1 VSNRSLSDD
10 QRRDLLAEFR
20 ELHSDADS
28 TSSLETFLP
37 MPLHAD
43 MLQPRTLV
51 IRGERGAGKTALFT
65 CLGLLKRRGIEPNNV
80 FPGLESTNVRWV
92 EGFSEKK
99 EHPETGVLDQF
110 AQSTNDD
117 DDLRAFWLGHL
128 VNRLVA
134 ETPTSERS
142 HLLQRLPAALQAT
155 VGSGTSNP
163 AVWVPAARQN
173 LGALVE
179 YLDGYD
185 EARAKA
191 RETAYVT
198 YDYLDR
204 IGQRDAKN
212 QGRFASSL
220 LRLWLSFSNR
230 YESLRGKI
238 FVREDLFD
246 RSLSTSSDASKLQ
259 SRSVKI
265 VWSTEALY
273 RLLLRHMAS
282 RAPLYEWL
290 VGRPTPI
297 ELLPGGSLGGHLPP
311 TRLPEEGAISQR
323 SFVTKLAGVTMGSGQ
338 NKGFVYRWVPNHI
351 QDAHG
356 AIVPRSLLNI
366 FVFAAEYALERG
378 PKATHT
384 SLFHP
389 SELQEALE
397 KTSLRRVTELAEE
410 HKVVGRLENLKGL
423 IVMANRTEV
432 ERRLAQP
439 VKGFDDEFETD
450 GEAAC
455 EALLRLGVLK
465 VREDGRIDVPDLYRY
480 GYGIKRKGGVARP
493 K

>member
-1 VSNRSLSDD
+1 MSNRALSDD
-10 QRRDLLAEFR
+10 QRRELLAEFR
-20 ELHSDADS
+20 ELRSDADG

-43 MLQPRTLV
+43 MLQSRTLV

-65 CLGLLKRRGIEPNNV
+65 CLGLLKRKGIEPHDV
-80 FPGLESTNVRWV
+80 FPGLDATNVRWV

-110 AQSTNDD
+110 AQSTDDD

-134 ETPTSERS
+134 ETTLPQRS
-142 HLLQRLPAALQAT
+142 QLLQRLPPELRAT
-155 VGSGTSNP
+155 FRGDASNP
-163 AVWVPAARQN
+163 AAWVRTARQN

-185 EARAKA
+185 DASAKVG
-191 RETAYVT
+191 ETAYVT

-204 IGQRDAKN
+204 IGQRDTKT
-212 QGRFASSL
+212 QSRFTSSL

-230 YESLRGKI
+230 YASLRGKI

-265 VWSTEALY
+265 VWSLEALY
-273 RLLLRHMAS
+273 RLLLRNMAS
-282 RAPLYEWL
+282 RPPLYDWL
-290 VGRPTPI
+290 VSRPTPI
-297 ELLPGGSLGGHLPP
+297 ELGPGGPLGGHLPP
-311 TRLPEEGAISQR
+311 TRLAEEGAVSQR
-323 SFVTKLAGVTMGSGQ
+323 SFVTKLAGETMGSGQ

-356 AIVPRSLLNI
+356 VIVPRSLLNI
-366 FVFAAEYALERG
+366 FVFAAEYALEWG
-378 PKATHT
+378 PKATQQ

-389 SELQEALE
+389 TELQAALK
-397 KTSLRRVTELAEE
+397 KTSLCRVTELAKE
-410 HKVVGRLENLKGL
+410 HKVVGRLENLKDL
-423 IVMANRTEV
+423 IVMADRSEV
-432 ERRLAQP
+432 EARLSQP
-439 VKGFDDEFETD
+439 AKGFDDELGTD

-465 VREDGRIDVPDLYRY
+465 VREDRRIDVPDLYRY